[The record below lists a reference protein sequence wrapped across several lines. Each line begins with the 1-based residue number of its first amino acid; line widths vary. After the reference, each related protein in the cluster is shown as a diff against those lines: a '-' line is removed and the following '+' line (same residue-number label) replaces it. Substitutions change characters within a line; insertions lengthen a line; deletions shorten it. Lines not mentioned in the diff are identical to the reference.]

1 MDAQNVPSSLN
12 WFDKLVKQFNLEK
25 FDISTNR
32 LIEIG
37 IYLGI
42 GFVTGF
48 LLKRCFTYVFIAL
61 LTLVGL
67 FVLHQFDIIT
77 ITMNTAK
84 LQELFSIKQ
93 TVTVDTNLLVVYW
106 EWIKLNI
113 AIVLSFSIGLI
124 IGLRVG

>member
-1 MDAQNVPSSLN
+1 MDAQNIPSSLN

-48 LLKRCFTYVFIAL
+48 LLKRCFGYVFIAL

-67 FVLHQFDIIT
+67 FILHQFDIIT

-93 TVTVDTNLLVVYW
+93 AVTVDTNLLVVYW

>member
-1 MDAQNVPSSLN
+1 MDAQNIPSSLN

-25 FDISTNR
+25 FDMSTNR

-48 LLKRCFTYVFIAL
+48 LLKRCFGYVFIAL

-93 TVTVDTNLLVVYW
+93 TVSVDTNLLVVYW

>member
-1 MDAQNVPSSLN
+1 MDAQNIPSSLN

-37 IYLGI
+37 IYLGV

-48 LLKRCFTYVFIAL
+48 LLKRCFGYVFIAL

-67 FVLHQFDIIT
+67 FILHQFDIIT

-93 TVTVDTNLLVVYW
+93 AVTVDTNLLVVYW

>member
-1 MDAQNVPSSLN
+1 MSDQNVPSSLS
-12 WFDKLVKQFNLEK
+12 WFDSLVKQFKLEK

-48 LLKRCFTYVFIAL
+48 LLKRCFVYVFIAL

-67 FVLHQFDIIT
+67 FILHQFDIIT
-77 ITMNTAK
+77 ITFNTAK

-93 TVTVDTNLLVVYW
+93 TVTVDTNLLIVYW